1 MIYCTEP
8 ATQEDFNAV
17 RFSPCGEHVTPEV
30 MSLNLEHSCAL
41 HDRDGTVVGCAG
53 VIQIFDGTAEVWAA
67 FSDELLAHH
76 KLSVT
81 KLAKKML
88 ARWQETGH
96 FKRITAMTPQSRTHS
111 AWLEVLGFQVEGV
124 MHNFGPG
131 ASGDWCVMGLLGEQ
145 LCPPS

>member
-8 ATQEDFNAV
+8 ATREDFNAV
-17 RFSPCGEHVTPEV
+17 TPRGTNP
-30 MSLNLEHSCAL
+30 SANLAPLDLSHSCAIK
-41 HDRDGTVVGCAG
+41 DGGGGVLGCAG
-53 VIQIFDGTAEVWAA
+53 VVQIFDGTAEVWAA

-81 KLAKKML
+81 KIAKQML
-88 ARWQETGH
+88 ARWQETGR

-131 ASGDWCVMGLLGEQ
+131 ASGDWCVMGLLGE
-145 LCPPS
+145 